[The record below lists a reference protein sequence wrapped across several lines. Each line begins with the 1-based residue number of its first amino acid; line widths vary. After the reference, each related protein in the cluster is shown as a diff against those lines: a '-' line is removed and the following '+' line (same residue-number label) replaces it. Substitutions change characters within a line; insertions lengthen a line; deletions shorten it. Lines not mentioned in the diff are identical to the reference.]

1 MLPKRLEETLIRL
14 EELVRKGS
22 FEEVETDEFEIKSVP
37 ATGGQW
43 TKIYESIN
51 AFLNTR
57 GGFVIL
63 GIKESGQG
71 AQRRYELTGWRPE
84 MEQKLTPAAIA
95 AAFRDMDGDPL
106 DLSDSIRALSV
117 RPFLTA
123 QIAIL
128 QVAEL
133 PDQDKY
139 ALLQDRAFQRR
150 ATGDHEI
157 SESQL
162 ARQREFCQQARRAR
176 ELEVV
181 PGTSLED
188 IDLEAFNLYL
198 QQVNARSRVEK
209 LKTSLVDAHASLEK
223 RRFLRDG
230 QATVLGLLVCGVQAE
245 NRLGFRAQVHCFVD
259 VPNEVARDRQVLSGH
274 VPQLMDETL
283 RYVLRQIH
291 VGLTPHG
298 GGTFLPQYP
307 EDLLREIINN
317 ALAHRDYKVDKQV
330 VVSIRPGLDLRI
342 RNPGEIARSLWVV
355 SDPDDPVPIRRLIPS
370 AQAPNPALA
379 NVLSTWAKWEGR
391 TAGMSSLVDLC
402 LKNQIGLPEYQLRL
416 NEVELRLPAGTL
428 LDDETT
434 HWFASFDRFFAERLG
449 GGQLTDA
456 QRRVLAYLLKSGR
469 ANARGLFTVLLTPD
483 NNHTREL
490 ETLRAS
496 ELVREHSVSD
506 PLYPVYVVCEELSK
520 RDYNREVSSLLGER
534 YARLPTALHQ
544 QILQLVHRR
553 TLYCS
558 IPGASAKQAAF
569 ELWPEQQ
576 GLPHDIRGFDTFY
589 RKIRTLFNWLSR
601 EGLLERTP
609 SRRGQTTYQLKT
621 QGPHQQHLLFAD

>member
-1 MLPKRLEETLIRL
+1 MGEPQPSMVLATSGQTRRRSSYCARQASAMLPKRLEETLTRL
-14 EELVRKGS
+14 EELVRIGR

-84 MEQKLTPAAIA
+84 MEGKLKPAAIA
-95 AAFRDMDGDPL
+95 AEFRDLDGDPL

-139 ALLQDRAFQRR
+139 ALLQDRAFQRL

-198 QQVNARSRVEK
+198 QQVNARSRVEN
-209 LKTSLVDAHASLEK
+209 LKTSLVDAQASLEK

-245 NRLGFRAQVHCFVD
+245 NRLGLRAQVHCFVD
-259 VPNEVARDRQVLSGH
+259 VPNEVASENL
-274 VPQLMDETL
+274 
-283 RYVLRQIH
+283 
-291 VGLTPHG
+291 
-298 GGTFLPQYP
+298 
-307 EDLLREIINN
+307 
-317 ALAHRDYKVDKQV
+317 
-330 VVSIRPGLDLRI
+330 
-342 RNPGEIARSLWVV
+342 
-355 SDPDDPVPIRRLIPS
+355 PVP
-370 AQAPNPALA
+370 
-379 NVLSTWAKWEGR
+379 G
-391 TAGMSSLVDLC
+391 
-402 LKNQIGLPEYQLRL
+402 
-416 NEVELRLPAGTL
+416 
-428 LDDETT
+428 
-434 HWFASFDRFFAERLG
+434 
-449 GGQLTDA
+449 
-456 QRRVLAYLLKSGR
+456 
-469 ANARGLFTVLLTPD
+469 
-483 NNHTREL
+483 
-490 ETLRAS
+490 
-496 ELVREHSVSD
+496 
-506 PLYPVYVVCEELSK
+506 
-520 RDYNREVSSLLGER
+520 
-534 YARLPTALHQ
+534 
-544 QILQLVHRR
+544 
-553 TLYCS
+553 
-558 IPGASAKQAAF
+558 
-569 ELWPEQQ
+569 
-576 GLPHDIRGFDTFY
+576 
-589 RKIRTLFNWLSR
+589 
-601 EGLLERTP
+601 
-609 SRRGQTTYQLKT
+609 
-621 QGPHQQHLLFAD
+621 